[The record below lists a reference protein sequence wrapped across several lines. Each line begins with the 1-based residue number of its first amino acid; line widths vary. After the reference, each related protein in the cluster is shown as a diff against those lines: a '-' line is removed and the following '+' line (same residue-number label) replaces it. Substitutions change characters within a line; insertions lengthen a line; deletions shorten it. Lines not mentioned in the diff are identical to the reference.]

1 MINQRFCSYKAKT
14 STQTF
19 CRNEYNLT
27 GLCNRT
33 SCPLANSQY
42 ATIQED
48 DGRLYLCMKTIERA
62 AFPKR
67 LWEKVQLSKNYV
79 EALKQIDEQ
88 LEHWPQIV
96 LHKCKQRLTKMTQYL
111 IRMRRMRLKP
121 RPTLERVHKK
131 VDMREKRREAKAE
144 KAAMLDKA
152 IEKELLAR
160 LKQGTYGDIYN
171 FPEMH
176 YNAALDSAQDLELA
190 EMEAESE
197 YEEEEERLVEYIEAA
212 EDFESD
218 MEDLEDVAEGLEDDA
233 PVDDAPP
240 PPREGK
246 KRPKKGRKARVA
258 ISYDDEEEEKPE
270 MATAMAF

>member
-1 MINQRFCSYKAKT
+1 MA
-14 STQTF
+14 
-19 CRNEYNLT
+19 
-27 GLCNRT
+27 
-33 SCPLANSQY
+33 
-42 ATIQED
+42 
-48 DGRLYLCMKTIERA
+48 
-62 AFPKR
+62 
-67 LWEKVQLSKNYV
+67 V
-79 EALKQIDEQ
+79 
-88 LEHWPQIV
+88 
-96 LHKCKQRLTKMTQYL
+96 
-111 IRMRRMRLKP
+111 
-121 RPTLERVHKK
+121 VHKK
-131 VDMREKRREAKAE
+131 VERREDRKEVKALVAAKLN
-144 KAAMLDKA
+144 KS
-152 IEKELLAR
+152 IESELLQR

-197 YEEEEERLVEYIEAA
+197 DEEEEERLVEYIEAA

-218 MEDLEDVAEGLEDDA
+218 MEDLEDVAEGLEGDA

-240 PPREGK
+240 PREDK